1 MDYRYRNRKKTTS
14 QKTKKDLLVVFTG
27 SDWNDPSKALIKDVF
42 TGDFFKKGS
51 KKFVLCNIDI
61 VQDENLMDKTLLD
74 ANYKIATEYGVQSL
88 PMFVLQTS
96 EGDRLCLIRLDGHD
110 RNDRRILDLH

>member
-1 MDYRYRNRKKTTS
+1 MAKPQTAWITDIETAKTTS

-27 SDWNDPSKALIKDVF
+27 SDWNDPSKQLVKDVF

-61 VQDENLMDKTLLD
+61 VQGRKT
-74 ANYKIATEYGVQSL
+74 
-88 PMFVLQTS
+88 
-96 EGDRLCLIRLDGHD
+96 DGQ
-110 RNDRRILDLH
+110 NASRREL